1 MNKQRLWYKQP
12 AATWEEALP
21 LGNGRLGAMAFG
33 GVREERYAL
42 NEDTLWSGFPRD
54 TNNYEALRYLKTAR
68 ELIANGEYGAAE
80 TLVRDKMLG
89 ANVQSYEPLGDLRL
103 TLHAADGE
111 PEAYVREL
119 ELGSAVSTVR
129 YKLGGVT
136 YVRESFVSA
145 PDQAMILRLTTEEG
159 APFDVDAALDSPLKH
174 AVAAAGDDLL
184 LQGRAPTHI
193 ADNYRGDHPYS
204 VQYED
209 DAGLSFAIRL
219 RAVVDG
225 GTLSAA
231 DGTLRIRG
239 ARSMTL
245 LLAAA
250 TDFERYDVMPKPGA
264 APLAATC
271 AAALDAMRSMPYGT
285 LRARHEAEHRALF
298 ERAELTLGNG
308 EAGEADDTPTDER
321 LARYRE
327 GVRDDRL
334 EELYFQY
341 GRYLLIASSRPG
353 TQPAN
358 LQGIWNDRVQPPWC
372 SDYTTN
378 INTQMNYWPAELCN
392 LSECHEP
399 LFGLIADLSRTGART
414 AAVHYGARG
423 WTTHHNVDLW
433 RASTPTGGDPSWA
446 FWPMGGVWLCRH
458 LWEHYAFNL
467 DERFLRETGYP
478 FMKGAA
484 RFALDWLVEGPDGT
498 LVTSP
503 STSPENRFLLSNGEP
518 CSVSAGATMDLAL
531 IRDLFANCL
540 EASRALAIE
549 DADDA
554 AFAEE
559 LRAALRR
566 LPPYRIDAQG
576 RLQEWLEPFP
586 ESEPGHRHVSH
597 LYGLYPGEDMTPDR
611 APALAEA
618 CRATLASRLAHGG
631 GHTGWS
637 AAWLV
642 NLYARLGDGE
652 SAYEYVFTLLRRS
665 TLPNLFDNHPPFQ
678 IDGNFGGAA
687 GMAEMLLQSHGGA
700 LRLLPAL
707 PAAWPAGRVRGLK
720 ARGGFVV
727 DVDWADG
734 RLAGATVRSNAGA
747 RCRLADAARFVVR
760 DASGAAVAPEADGGF
775 ATTPGGVYAISLA

>member
-1 MNKQRLWYKQP
+1 MGNQRLWYKRP
-12 AATWEEALP
+12 AATWDEALP
-21 LGNGRLGAMAFG
+21 LGNGRLGAMVFG
-33 GVREERYAL
+33 GVREERFAL

-68 ELIANGEYGAAE
+68 ELIAKGEYGEAE
-80 TLVRDKMLG
+80 RLVRDKMLG

-103 TLHAADGE
+103 DLHAPDGE
-111 PEAYVREL
+111 PASYAREL
-119 ELGSAVSTVR
+119 ELDTAVSKVR
-129 YKLGGVT
+129 YELGGVT

-145 PDQAMILRLTTEEG
+145 PDQALVVRLTTAGG
-159 APFDVDAALDSPLKH
+159 APVDVDAALDSPLRH
-174 AVAAAGDDLL
+174 EVGPAGSDLL
-184 LQGRAPTHI
+184 LEGRAPTHI

-204 VQYED
+204 IQYED

-225 GTLSAA
+225 GSLSQ
-231 DGTLRIRG
+231 DGGALRIRG
-239 ARSMTL
+239 ARAVTL

-250 TDFERYDVMPKPGA
+250 TDFAGYDVMPKPGA
-264 APLAATC
+264 VRLAETC
-271 AAALDAMRSMPYGT
+271 AATLDAASTASYPA
-285 LRARHEAEHRALF
+285 LRKRHETEHRALF
-298 ERAELTLGNG
+298 DRVELSLGG
-308 EAGEADDTPTDER
+308 GADAADETPTDER

-327 GVRDDRL
+327 GARDDRL

-399 LFGLIADLSRTGART
+399 LFGMIADLCRTGART

-433 RASTPTGGDPSWA
+433 RASTPSGGDPSWA

-458 LWEHYAFNL
+458 LWEHYAYNL
-467 DERFLRETGYP
+467 DERFLRETAMP
-478 FMKGAA
+478 PMRGAA
-484 RFALDWLVEGPDGT
+484 RFALDWLAEAADGT

-503 STSPENRFLLSNGEP
+503 STSPENRFLLPNGEP
-518 CSVSAGATMDLAL
+518 CSVSAGATMDIAL
-531 IRDLFANCL
+531 VRDLFANLL
-540 EASRALAIE
+540 EAYRVTGE
-549 DADDA
+549 EDA
-554 AFAEE
+554 AFVAELE
-559 LRAALRR
+559 GALRR
-566 LPPYRIDAQG
+566 LPPYRIDDQG

-597 LYGLYPGEDMTPDR
+597 LYGLYPGEDMTPDA

-642 NLYARLGDGE
+642 NLYARLRDGE
-652 SAYEYVFTLLRRS
+652 AAYEYVFTLLRRS

-687 GMAEMLLQSHGGA
+687 GMAEMLLQSHGGT

-707 PAAWPAGRVRGLK
+707 PSAWPSGRVRGLK

-727 DVDWADG
+727 DISWADA
-734 RLAGATVRSNAGA
+734 RLASAAVRSNAGA
-747 RCRLADAARFVVR
+747 RCRLADASRWVVR
-760 DASGAAVAPEADGGF
+760 DAAAAEVAVDADGGF
-775 ATTPGGVYAISLA
+775 ATAAGGVYRIEPRA

>member
-1 MNKQRLWYKQP
+1 MNTQRLWYVRP
-12 AATWEEALP
+12 AAAWDEALP

-33 GVREERYAL
+33 GVREERFAL

-68 ELIANGEYGAAE
+68 ELIARGEYGDAE
-80 TLVRDKMLG
+80 KLIRDKMLG

-103 TLHAADGE
+103 TLHAPDGE
-111 PEAYVREL
+111 AEGYVRAL
-119 ELGSAVSTVR
+119 ELGSATATTSF
-129 YKLGGVT
+129 KLGGAT
-136 YVRESFVSA
+136 YVREAFVSA
-145 PDQAMILRLTTEEG
+145 PDQALVVRLSTEEG
-159 APFDVDAALDSPLKH
+159 TPFDVDAALDSPLRYV
-174 AVAAAGDDLL
+174 VAANGGDLL
-184 LQGRAPTHI
+184 LAGRAPTHI

-204 VQYED
+204 IQYED

-219 RAVVDG
+219 RALVDG
-225 GTLSAA
+225 GTTAA
-231 DGTLRIRG
+231 DDGGLRIRG
-239 ARSMTL
+239 ARAVTL
-245 LLAAA
+245 LVAAA
-250 TDFERYDVMPKPGA
+250 TDFVAYDAMPKPGA
-264 APLAATC
+264 APLGETC
-271 AAALDAMRSMPYGT
+271 AATLDAAAVQSYAA
-285 LRARHEAEHRALF
+285 LREKHEAEHRALF
-298 ERAELTLGNG
+298 DRVELTLGDAS
-308 EAGEADDTPTDER
+308 EAGGADDAPTDAR
-321 LARYRE
+321 LARYKE

-399 LFGLIADLSRTGART
+399 LFAMIADLSRTGART

-467 DERFLRETGYP
+467 DERFLRESAVP
-478 FMKGAA
+478 LMRGAA
-484 RFALDWLVEGPDGT
+484 RFALDWLVEGPDGM

-503 STSPENRFLLSNGEP
+503 STSPENRFLLPSGEP
-518 CSVSAGATMDLAL
+518 CSVSAATTMDIAL
-531 IRDLFANCL
+531 IRDLFTNLL
-540 EASRALAIE
+540 EAYRALGDAE
-549 DADDA
+549 DALAQEMRD
-554 AFAEE
+554 
-559 LRAALRR
+559 ALRR
-566 LPPYRIDAQG
+566 LPPYRVDEHG

-597 LYGLYPGEDMTPDR
+597 LYGLYPGEDMTPDA

-618 CRATLASRLAHGG
+618 CRATLSSRLAHGG

-642 NLYARLGDGE
+642 NLYARLRDGE

-700 LRLLPAL
+700 LSLLPAL
-707 PAAWPAGRVRGLK
+707 PSAWPQGRVRGLK

-727 DVDWADG
+727 DVDWRGG
-734 RLAGATVRSNAGA
+734 RLASATIRSNAGA
-747 RCRLADAARFVVR
+747 RCRLAGAARYAVR
-760 DASGAAVAPEADGGF
+760 DTSGAELALDERGSF
-775 ATTPGGVYAISLA
+775 ATTPGGVYRIELRA